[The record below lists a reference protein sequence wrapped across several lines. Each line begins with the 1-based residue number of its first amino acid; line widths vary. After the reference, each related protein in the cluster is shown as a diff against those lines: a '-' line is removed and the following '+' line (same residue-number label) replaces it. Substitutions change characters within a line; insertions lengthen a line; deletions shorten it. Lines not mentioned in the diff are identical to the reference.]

1 MGRPRKDVLAIEIEG
16 LKEADMML
24 RAAGDA
30 FAAQRI
36 KEILMPV
43 AEFIRDRAKSL
54 VKRTSNNDFSH
65 IHLRDSIFAVIG
77 KKNDP
82 SVVVGVDRKKA
93 PHAHL
98 VEFGHVNWIGGKRK
112 NQKGHKAGKRVP
124 AHPYMRPAGEAAKGR
139 LINTAADAIR
149 QIVERLNK

>member
-1 MGRPRKDVLAIEIEG
+1 MVSRKDILSIEVEG

-30 FAAQRI
+30 FAAKRI

-43 AEFIRDRAKSL
+43 AEYIRDRAKGL
-54 VKRTSNNDFSH
+54 VNRSRTNDLDH
-65 IHLRDSIFAVIG
+65 IHLRDAIFAVPG
-77 KKNDP
+77 KKDDP

-98 VEFGHVNWIGGKRK
+98 VEFGHVNWTGGRRR
-112 NQKGHKAGKRVP
+112 NMKGQKAGKRVP
-124 AHPYMRPAGEAAKGR
+124 PHPYMRPAGDSAKGR
-139 LINTAADAIR
+139 MIDTAAAAIR

>member
-1 MGRPRKDVLAIEIEG
+1 MARRKDILSIEVEG

-43 AEFIRDRAKSL
+43 AQFIRDRAKSI
-54 VKRTSNNDFSH
+54 VKRSQTRDLDH
-65 IHLRDSIFAVIG
+65 IHLQDAIFAAPG

-82 SVVVGVDRKKA
+82 SVIVGVDRKKA

-98 VEFGHVNWIGGKRK
+98 VEFGHVNWTGGRRRK
-112 NQKGHKAGKRVP
+112 MTGHKGGKRVP
-124 AHPYMRPAGEAAKGR
+124 PHPYMRPAGDSAKGR
-139 LINTAADAIR
+139 MINTAAAAIR